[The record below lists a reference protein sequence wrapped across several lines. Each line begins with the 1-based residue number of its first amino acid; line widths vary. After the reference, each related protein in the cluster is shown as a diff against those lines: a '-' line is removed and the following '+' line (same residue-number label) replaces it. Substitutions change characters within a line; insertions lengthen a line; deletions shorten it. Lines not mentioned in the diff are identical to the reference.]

1 MNLHLLTWIVAA
13 GAVVNAAEVLR
24 IPSEA
29 RLWLKVPAGQ
39 PPLRDVRVSAG
50 HVSPVSWEKN
60 PALRERWTDIL
71 WPVTWWSWSELSVS
85 FTAAADGD
93 VELTLLGPWAADEN
107 GSMPRQEVLWDQI
120 RIEGAEIR
128 NGGFESS
135 GQATPA
141 GWHSPWG
148 AYPPAT
154 SWPLADAPALEGRRV
169 AAAWCKR
176 PLTQVFRVKGG
187 TSITLVLH
195 ARAATPPDFIAPRTL
210 GGDTAAHRAMAQLKR
225 GVNLGN
231 GWEAPRGASW
241 GARFTVEDIERIA
254 AEGFDHIR
262 VPVAWHHHLKSAARG
277 LEIDAALLAQLE
289 PVLRLALEKKLCVLL
304 DWHHFNELTHA
315 PSDHSDRFVAGWD
328 AIARHFRS
336 WPPGL
341 FFELLNEPC
350 NGLSAEVA
358 NPLYQKTIAAIR
370 QTNPQRIILVSP
382 GDYGAVRELAKLRLP
397 DEDERIAVT
406 FHTYAPYHFTHQGA
420 GWAGLQAWKGVRYPG
435 PPAVALR
442 VPDSLRG
449 NAGLV
454 AFAESYNTL
463 PGEQNPCSR
472 RPVRELLDAAREW
485 SEHFGRP
492 VHLGEFGAHDA
503 ADDASRARYLRDV
516 RALAEERRIPWTVW
530 EWKSGFGYWDPSA
543 ERPRFRQ
550 SLFE

>member
-1 MNLHLLTWIVAA
+1 MKFQILTWIVVA
-13 GAVVNAAEVLR
+13 GTALNAAELPR

-50 HVSPVSWEKN
+50 HLSPVSWEKN

-71 WPVTWWSWSELSVS
+71 WPVTWWAWRELSVS

-120 RIEGAEIR
+120 RVEGAEIQ
-128 NGGFESS
+128 NGGFELP

-141 GWHSPWG
+141 GWQSPWG
-148 AYPPAT
+148 AYPSAE
-154 SWPLADAPALEGRRV
+154 SWPLVNAPALEGRRV

-176 PLTQVFRVKGG
+176 PLQQVLHVKGG
-187 TSITLVLH
+187 TTITLVLH
-195 ARAATPPDFIAPRTL
+195 ARAATPPDFVPPKTL
-210 GGDTAAHRAMAQLKR
+210 GDNTPAHRALSQLKR

-231 GWEAPRGASW
+231 GWEAPPGASW
-241 GARFTVEDIERIA
+241 GARFTPEDIDQIA

-262 VPVAWHHHLKSAARG
+262 VPVAWHHHLKPGARG
-277 LEIDAALLAQLE
+277 LEIEATLLAQLE
-289 PVLRLALEKKLCVLL
+289 PVLRRAMEKNLRVLL
-304 DWHHFNELTHA
+304 DWHHFNELTNA
-315 PSDHSDRFVAGWD
+315 PASHSDRFISGWE
-328 AIARHFRS
+328 AIARHFQS

-350 NGLSAEVA
+350 NKLTAEVA
-358 NPLYQKTIAAIR
+358 NPLYQKSIAVIR
-370 QTNPQRIILVSP
+370 ETNPQRIIVVSP

-397 DEDERIAVT
+397 DDDDRLVVT
-406 FHTYAPYHFTHQGA
+406 LHTYAPYHFTHQGA
-420 GWAGLQAWKGVRYPG
+420 GWAGLQAWKGVGYPG

-442 VPDSLRG
+442 VPDSLRA

-454 AFAESYNTL
+454 AFVESYNTL
-463 PGEQNPCSR
+463 PGEENPCSK

-485 SEHFGRP
+485 SAHFGRP

-503 ADDASRARYLRDV
+503 GDDASRARYLRDV
-516 RALAEERRIPWTVW
+516 RTLAEERHIPWTLW
-530 EWKSGFGYWDPSA
+530 EWKSNFGYWDPA
-543 ERPRFRQ
+543 KGQPRFRA